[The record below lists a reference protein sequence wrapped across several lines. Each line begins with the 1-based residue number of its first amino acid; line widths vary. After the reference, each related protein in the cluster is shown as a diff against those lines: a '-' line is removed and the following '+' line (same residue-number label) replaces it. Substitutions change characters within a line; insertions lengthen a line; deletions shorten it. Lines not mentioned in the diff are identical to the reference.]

1 MAPRQKR
8 FACNHVDFLKQ
19 LKHGA
24 KGKRVQLIGGG
35 GREQINALC
44 ECVDNILRGKVVQ
57 PTPRQKE
64 RLRKH
69 LNVLT
74 NLANPKVGWEKKK
87 RELKKQ
93 AGGSLLT
100 TVLGIA
106 LPALISFLTSQKQ
119 QQQQQPRSK

>member
-1 MAPRQKR
+1 MAPRKTR
-8 FACNHVDFLKQ
+8 FACTHVDFLKQ
-19 LKHGA
+19 LKCCA
-24 KGKRVQLIGGG
+24 KSKRAHLIARG

-57 PTPRQKE
+57 PTTRQKE

-74 NLANPKVGWEKKK
+74 NLADPKVNWEKK
-87 RELKKQ
+87 RTYLKTQ
-93 AGGSLLT
+93 AGGSILT

-106 LPALISFLTSQKQ
+106 LPALLSILTRAK
-119 QQQQQPRSK
+119 